1 MPIMTYSRPP
11 APVRAWSSR
20 TVDRSIRLGVDVD
33 LVKGQVY
40 DIPDT
45 LSGAARREVLFAA
58 FTAEYARVEALRDMV
73 DVGLVV
79 DIEVPTLTASA
90 IPVVVG
96 GLDETVEDITTE
108 DDGDGDRDG
117 YELELAVAA

>member
-1 MPIMTYSRPP
+1 MPIMTYRRPP
-11 APVRAWSSR
+11 APVRHWSSR
-20 TVDRSIRLGVDVD
+20 TIDRSIDLGVDVD

-45 LSGAARREVLFAA
+45 LSGAERHEVLFAA
-58 FTAEYARVEALRDMV
+58 FTAEYARVEALRDMA
-73 DVGLVV
+73 DVGLV

-108 DDGDGDRDG
+108 DDRDG
-117 YELELAVAA
+117 YEPELLAVAA

>member
-1 MPIMTYSRPP
+1 MHIMTYRRPP

-20 TVDRSIRLGVDVD
+20 TVDRSIDLGVDVD

-45 LSGAARREVLFAA
+45 LSGTVRREVLFAA
-58 FTAEYARVEALRDMV
+58 FTAEYARAEALRDMA
-73 DVGLVV
+73 DVGLV

-90 IPVVVG
+90 IPVVFNG
-96 GLDETVEDITTE
+96 GLDDTVEDITTE
-108 DDGDGDRDG
+108 DDRDG
-117 YELELAVAA
+117 YEPELLAVAA